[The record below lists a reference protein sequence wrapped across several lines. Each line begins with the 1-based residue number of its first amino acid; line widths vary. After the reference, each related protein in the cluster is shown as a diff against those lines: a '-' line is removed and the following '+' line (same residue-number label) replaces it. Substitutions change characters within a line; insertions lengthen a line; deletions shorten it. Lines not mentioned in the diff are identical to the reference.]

1 MPITTLP
8 KARHQW
14 APTGVSGYPLAHPIV
29 GQTRFFDTFERFIHL
44 VDAEHEKFAH
54 VFAIA
59 APWGVGKSRLGY
71 ELIAQIN
78 DSSRGWYVR
87 NDAGTLYKAELFR
100 SEDDREQYLGLYL
113 RYSQIFD
120 EHQNAD
126 NWFGYGLYKALLPL
140 ARGIFDG
147 SIQHEIA
154 REASNRLEAKGFDPA
169 KLAAALEVDRHSNRD
184 LYLDEYLVTR
194 LCLAAYEYLKTFGIN
209 YVLIALDELETATE
223 AATYGLEVADIKQLD
238 GRAIKLIGKAI
249 KEEDPK
255 RKLPFL
261 RYVALCSPA
270 VGDELR
276 EIRSTAR
283 RFEMVELSAN
293 TFSDVSDFVR
303 TLKDQGRL
311 DVEYPPGLVEAA
323 YAMSAGNFGWFNV
336 VMANV
341 DELLS
346 KTYPKGTHKPETVGE
361 IFTEALR
368 GSSRIRE
375 HVLDAQAIQE
385 LVLDRKYLPQAREL
399 LYGELPVPLES
410 RPDDVRQALLAARNE
425 YDEPVTT
432 LFRRVEW
439 EDQAISQA
447 LRAAKFERDKQ
458 VWKLSGVEE
467 PVDLRQLLNNLSTYA
482 LHAGATVQA
491 ADRHVLLL
499 PLRQPD
505 FVELVAMLYPHPAAE
520 DVARALWRT
529 LVGDEEF
536 EASRATHFGPS
547 IAMLGR
553 LNLRYRRQTQNALIF
568 RDPDQNATHER
579 AVAKVKAQ
587 TAEERARQVLTGVM
601 RALDAHWDYEAV
613 GAGLRG
619 DVPAVVTAAGRGR
632 GDKGGLQTCDAL
644 KLHPKG
650 RLVLAW
656 VRSYAELKQLVEQVA
671 QQIPD
676 EGLTPVLAFTSS
688 LGVIDQYKDAADQSV
703 RGAQRFL
710 MLYHLSAT
718 EEFAFHQI
726 GLPQNAL
733 GGVRMTPQL
742 FTTAFAKRLLSI
754 ERPLRDAVHD
764 WRRELNQ
771 QGRIA
776 WPLRPGGPLKA
787 NEREVLFK
795 AWHHLM
801 LGRSEPRSLSA
812 LDETSGVKID
822 EVRTTLAKMANTQ
835 KAARGG
841 YAPDE
846 RAGLFDR
853 LDDQAEPRFPP
864 FLLRLIEGLLD
875 GSDHRWT
882 LGKAEEQ
889 WFWGYLWEGAAGK
902 KDVYEDWL
910 ALACDIGFAAR
921 EPEVGKAEPGYRLV
935 TTADLGGYLKAATN
949 WFEQTLPGRVALME
963 DVFGE
968 RKVRGYFDPR
978 EGTQTRAARKL
989 LADAGQELESLK
1001 LREDNRR
1008 PEQSVM
1014 ERAGVVAACARL
1026 RTDVDQKVRLVYD
1039 QDGFGRL
1046 GGVEEVTALS
1056 FEDRGMPLWQKV
1068 GLAERF
1074 AKFVLHVKK
1083 QILGRIK
1090 TLRQEMEAQVKP
1102 LPGFP
1107 LQLFVRSLEKVGNI
1121 LSGAVGVGRKDGS
1134 TQRIQ
1139 AQEADTLGYYLQDLD
1154 IAQAREKLRRLAVE
1168 VGVSFSGPET
1178 PLAQIDAPIAKGF
1191 RDLVAAYGQERTD
1204 LATLEERIAALD
1216 RLLADAPAGWT
1227 YPTTVPPIPELRRH
1241 AEHVRGELEESLA
1254 EDAEGL
1260 LAEHDRPA
1268 RTANFTPLIQ
1278 AAQNLVHGPRMALAR
1293 LGGQVLTLENTVAG
1307 YRRGLLGHPDLRE
1320 TESALN
1326 ALLRARGESARAPLG
1341 LPDIEKAGP
1350 LLAADKLV
1358 AERRTEWVQAG
1369 ENLLAETGVSFREWR
1384 EVVRRVETGCEPDL
1398 KPDSLNRLVERG
1410 YLRRIYTLG
1419 GPHA

>member
-100 SEDDREQYLGLYL
+100 NEDDREQYLGLYL

-140 ARGIFDG
+140 ARGVFDG

-169 KLAAALEVDRHSNRD
+169 KLAAALEIDQHSNKD

-194 LCLAAYEYLKTFGIN
+194 LCLAAHEYLKKFGIN

-223 AATYGLEVADIKQLD
+223 AATYGLDVADIKQLD

-276 EIRSTAR
+276 DIRSTAR

-303 TLKDQGRL
+303 TLKDQDRL
-311 DVEYPPGLVEAA
+311 EVEYPPGLVEAA

-341 DELLS
+341 DELLG
-346 KTYPKGTHKPETVGE
+346 KTYPPGSHRPGTVGE
-361 IFTEALR
+361 IFAEALR

-385 LVLDRKYLPQAREL
+385 LVLPRAYLPQAREL
-399 LYGELPVPLES
+399 LYGELPVPLDS

-425 YDEPVTT
+425 YDEPVTA
-432 LFRRVEW
+432 LYRRVEW
-439 EDQAISQA
+439 EEQAISQA

-458 VWKLSGVEE
+458 VWRLAGVEE
-467 PVDLRQLLNNLSTYA
+467 PLDPRQLLNNLATYA
-482 LHAGATVQA
+482 LHAGGAAPT

-499 PLRQPD
+499 PLRLPD

-520 DVARALWRT
+520 DSARALWRG
-529 LVGDEEF
+529 LVGNEEF
-536 EASRATHFGPS
+536 DPSRATHFGPS

-568 RDPDQNATHER
+568 RDPDRNAAHER
-579 AVAKVKAQ
+579 ALAAVKSQ
-587 TAEERARQVLTGVM
+587 KPEDRARQVLTGVM
-601 RALDAHWDYEAV
+601 RSLDANWDYEAV

-619 DVPAVVTAAGRGR
+619 DVPAIVTAPGRGR

-644 KLHPKG
+644 KLHPKA
-650 RLVLAW
+650 RLILAW
-656 VRSYAELKQLVEQVA
+656 VRSYAELKQLVELVA

-676 EGLTPVLAFTSS
+676 EGLTPALVFTSS
-688 LGVIDQYKDAADQSV
+688 LGVIDQYRDAADQAV
-703 RGAQRFL
+703 RGARRFL
-710 MLYHLSAT
+710 MLYHLSAS

-726 GLPQNAL
+726 GLPLSAL
-733 GGVRMTPQL
+733 SGVRMTPQL
-742 FTTAFAKRLLSI
+742 FTNAFAKRLLSI
-754 ERPLRDAVHD
+754 ERPLREAVHD

-771 QGRIA
+771 EGRIA

-787 NEREVLFK
+787 NEREALFR
-795 AWHHLM
+795 AWKQLM
-801 LGRSEPRSLSA
+801 LGRPEPRSLSA
-812 LDETSGVKID
+812 LDETSGVRID
-822 EVRTTLAKMANTQ
+822 EVRATLARMAPTQ
-835 KAARGG
+835 RAARGG
-841 YAPDE
+841 YGPDE

-853 LDDQAEPRFPP
+853 LDDEAEPCFPP

-882 LGKAEEQ
+882 LGKAEER
-889 WFWGYLWEGAAGK
+889 WFWGYLWEGAASK
-902 KDVYEDWL
+902 ADVYEDWL
-910 ALACDIGFAAR
+910 ALACDIGFAAL
-921 EPEVGKAEPGYRLV
+921 EPGGAKGDHPYRLV
-935 TTADLGGYLKAATN
+935 TRADLAGLLRAASN
-949 WFEQTLPGRVALME
+949 WFEQTYPGLVDQME

-968 RKVRGYFDPR
+968 LKVRAYFDPR
-978 EGTQTRAARKL
+978 KGTETLKARKQL
-989 LADAGQELESLK
+989 DEAGQEIGSLQILE
-1001 LREDNRR
+1001 DTRR
-1008 PEQSVM
+1008 PEQASE
-1014 ERAGVVAACARL
+1014 ERAVVVAGCARL
-1026 RTDVDQKVRLVYD
+1026 RLEVARKVRNVYD
-1039 QDGFGRL
+1039 QDRFGTL
-1046 GGVEEVTALS
+1046 VSPEDLTTLS
-1056 FEDRGMPLWQKV
+1056 FENPELTLWEKV
-1068 GLAERF
+1068 GLAARF
-1074 AKFVLHVKK
+1074 ATFVLDLTK
-1083 QILGRIK
+1083 RIQRRIQSLK
-1090 TLRQEMEAQVKP
+1090 VEMENQVRT

-1121 LSGAVGVGRKDGS
+1121 LTGAVGVGRKEGS
-1134 TQRIQ
+1134 TQRLQ
-1139 AQEADTLGYYLQDLD
+1139 SQEADTLGYYLKDLD
-1154 IAQAREKLRRLAVE
+1154 IAQAREKLRRLAGE
-1168 VGVSFSGPET
+1168 VGVPFSGQET
-1178 PLAQIDAPIAKGF
+1178 PLAQIDAPIAQGF
-1191 RDLVAAYGQERTD
+1191 RALAAAYGQERHD
-1204 LATLEERIAALD
+1204 LTTLEERIASLD
-1216 RLLADAPAGWT
+1216 RLIAEAPADWT
-1227 YPTTVPPIPELRRH
+1227 YPPTAPPIHELRRH
-1241 AEHVRGELEESLA
+1241 AEHVRGELEESVA

-1268 RTANFTPLIQ
+1268 RTGNFTPLMQ

-1293 LGGQVLTLENTVAG
+1293 LGGQVLTLENAVAG
-1307 YRRGLLGHPDLRE
+1307 YRRGLLGHADLSE
-1320 TESALN
+1320 AEVALN
-1326 ALLRARGESARAPLG
+1326 ALLRARKEPARPLLG
-1341 LPDIEKAGP
+1341 LPDVERAGP
-1350 LLAADKLV
+1350 LREAARLV
-1358 AERRTEWVQAG
+1358 AERRTAWAETG
-1369 ENLLAETGVSFREWR
+1369 EQLLDGTGVSFPEWR
-1384 EVVRRVETGCEPDL
+1384 ELVRRVAEGREPGL
-1398 KPDSLNRLVERG
+1398 APDILNRLVERG

-1419 GPHA
+1419 GPPA